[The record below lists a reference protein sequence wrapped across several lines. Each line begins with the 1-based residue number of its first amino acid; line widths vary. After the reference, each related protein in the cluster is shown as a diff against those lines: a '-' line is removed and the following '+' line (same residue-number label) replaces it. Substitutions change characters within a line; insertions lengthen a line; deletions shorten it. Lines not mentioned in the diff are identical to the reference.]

1 MKITDVMPG
10 KQVSYENSDEISQKI
25 LSSINPNNLPPLEL
39 WEELTMLN
47 KDAVIHWIQNSLIE
61 NFYIL
66 YTYYFKKK
74 SHRVF
79 LADKESVIKF
89 IDDNFDEDWGE
100 GIDIMISDSN
110 YKNVIM
116 GNHDGVFVTRSD

>member
-1 MKITDVMPG
+1 MKITDVIPG